1 VYVAR
6 RGTRDVAPFVIVPFQ
21 EDTMFDA
28 GLTSIDEFAAGE
40 TRAWPIR
47 HGEQTN
53 HHNRPTSIMA
63 ISQVS
68 K

>member
-21 EDTMFDA
+21 EDAMHDA
-28 GLTSIDEFAAGE
+28 DLTSIDAFAAGE

-47 HGEQTN
+47 HGEQAN
-53 HHNRPTSIMA
+53 HHYRPTSTMVIG
-63 ISQVS
+63 SVP
-68 K
+68 